1 MFDTLLKTR
10 WSIILVGTFVVTAP
24 LLGLAIFV
32 YVTITHE
39 LTRLSSEQ
47 QQAFA
52 YTAANILD
60 EKLRG
65 EIAFGNSYA
74 SRFTLIQAIVDGD
87 TTEMRRNLK
96 DMLDRSLSTERVL
109 ITSPAGTLLADYPE
123 APGVMGRNFSER
135 DWYKGVSRSWTPY
148 LSELFLREAI
158 PRHNV
163 FAIAIPVVS
172 SVDKVIAILVIQP
185 KAGFVKNVL
194 ESIPQPRGITFLV
207 DSKGTIIYHPNQT
220 QYTQERITVA
230 LGTAKSG
237 IKTGSDARQIDV
249 LSGKEVLRA
258 HSAVS
263 TGNWKVISEI
273 PMEEVLSPVK
283 KVTRG
288 TYLFTIIMLV
298 ISAWFA
304 YYRSQLIV
312 SLNKS
317 TSTLQQEDT
326 VNKAY
331 GYVLTLINHDWFAV
345 EDFAQAALTQLGSH
359 ASCMAGVAY
368 LAQEGCLVPVAAM
381 AVPLPA
387 EAGGM
392 AQETLSRNEM
402 IRLQHIPDDALLY
415 IETVAGNLQP
425 REIITVPLTLRNEV
439 VAVLELASLH
449 GFDVMDLRIINLIA
463 PQLAIGIDTIR
474 NNLELKRLSND
485 LQRSNLELQVVN
497 EELHAQQSE
506 LAENNQQLEKIS
518 RTKSDFL
525 ANMSHE
531 LRTPLNSIIGF
542 SEVLQDQLFGPI
554 NAKQQEYVRNILS
567 SGRHL
572 LSLINDILDLSKVES
587 GKMELDLSAFSLRE
601 LLDSSLMML
610 KEKAMKE
617 QIELYLELEPQADV
631 RIVAD
636 QRKLK
641 QIMFNL
647 LSNAVKF
654 NLPGGAVHVNVRKD
668 GGFIEIAV
676 ADTGIGISQEGIPK
690 LFHPFSQL
698 ETGYTKENEGTGLGL
713 ALNRQLVELHGGR
726 IWVASELG
734 KGSTFSFT
742 MPLTQ
747 RHGAEPVISPPD
759 TIPGSGNTVLL
770 IENDPLTLVAMA
782 NVLHSK
788 GYRALRASS
797 GETGL
802 EIAQRDQPDLIVLD
816 LMMPGMNG
824 FEVADRLKGETTVVN
839 VPILVLTAMDLSA
852 ADRTRLEGKVWRI
865 AGKGS
870 LSTHEF
876 LNLVEKAVGTQK
888 E

>member
-1 MFDTLLKTR
+1 MFDKLLKTR

-24 LLGLAIFV
+24 LIGLAIFV
-32 YVTITHE
+32 YVTVTNE

-47 QQAFA
+47 QLAFA
-52 YTAANILD
+52 YTAASILD

-65 EIAFGNSYA
+65 EISFSNAYA
-74 SRFTLIQAIVDGD
+74 NRFTLIKAITDNNAV
-87 TTEMRRNLK
+87 EMRRNLK
-96 DMLDRSLSTERVL
+96 DLVDTSQSTERVL

-123 APGVMGRNFSER
+123 VPGVMGRDYSER

-148 LSELFLREAI
+148 LSELFLRDAI

-163 FAIAIPVVS
+163 FAIAVPVTTS
-172 SVDKVIAILVIQP
+172 ADKVIAILVIQP
-185 KAGFVKNVL
+185 KTDFVKKVL
-194 ESIPQPRGITFLV
+194 ESIPQSRGVTFLV
-207 DSKGTIIYHPNQT
+207 DSKGAIIYHPNYAVDMQA
-220 QYTQERITVA
+220 RITIPLAAV
-230 LGTAKSG
+230 KNVD
-237 IKTGSDARQIDV
+237 KTGSGAMDIDP
-249 LSGKEVLRA
+249 LSGKKVLRA
-258 HSAVS
+258 NSAVAA
-263 TGNWKVISEI
+263 GNWSVISEI
-273 PMEEVLSPVK
+273 PLEEVLAPVK
-283 KVTRG
+283 RVTRG
-288 TYLFTIIMLV
+288 TYVFTAIMLLV
-298 ISAWFA
+298 SAWFA

-312 SLNKS
+312 SLNK
-317 TSTLQQEDT
+317 TTANLQQEDT
-326 VNKAY
+326 VNRAY
-331 GYVLTLINHDWFAV
+331 GYVLTLINHDWFSV
-345 EDFAQAALTQLGSH
+345 EDFAQSALTQLGSH

-368 LAQEGCLVPVAAM
+368 LVKGGNPVPVSAM

-387 EAGGM
+387 KAGGI
-392 AQETLSRNEM
+392 AQEALSRNEM
-402 IRLQHIPDDALLY
+402 VRLQHIPDDSLLC
-415 IETVAGNLQP
+415 IETAAGDLQP
-425 REIITVPLTLRNEV
+425 REILAVPLSVRNEV
-439 VAVLELASLH
+439 VAVLELASLN
-449 GFDVMDLRIINLIA
+449 GFDTIDLRIINLIA

-474 NNLELKRLSND
+474 NNIELKRLSSD
-485 LQRSNLELQVVN
+485 LHRSNLELQMMN

-506 LAENNQQLEKIS
+506 LAENNQQLEKVS

-542 SEVLQDQLFGPI
+542 SEVLQDQLFGQI
-554 NAKQQEYVRNILS
+554 NEKQQEYVRNILS

-601 LLDSSLMML
+601 VLEASLTML
-610 KEKAMKE
+610 KEKAMKS
-617 QIELYLELEPQADV
+617 QIDMCLELEPQADLS
-631 RIVAD
+631 IVAD
-636 QRKLK
+636 QRKFK

-647 LSNAVKF
+647 VSNAVKF
-654 NLPGGAVHVNVRKD
+654 NSPGGTVRVNVRKD
-668 GGFIEIAV
+668 GEFIEIAV
-676 ADTGIGISQEGIPK
+676 ADTGIGISEEDIPR

-698 ETGYTKENEGTGLGL
+698 ETGYAKENEGTGLGL

-726 IWVASELG
+726 IWVASEPG

-742 MPLTQ
+742 VPLTQ
-747 RHGAEPVISPPD
+747 TLVAEPVISLPEAV
-759 TIPGSGNTVLL
+759 PGSGNTVLL
-770 IENDPLTLVAMA
+770 IENDPLTLAAMA
-782 NVLHSK
+782 KVLHSK

-852 ADRTRLEGKVWRI
+852 ADRSRLEGKVWRI

-876 LNLVEKAVGTQK
+876 LNLVERAVGTQK